1 MRNFCS
7 TALCLLT
14 LAFSLALDAAASSEL
29 WGKLQ
34 DVRVEQATAADPDWE
49 KILAGY
55 DALLAELGREDVL
68 KYEVM
73 YWKARALY
81 EAGQHAESR
90 VLMQDAANHFQIRNQ
105 AVQFL
110 VESGAWEKR
119 VQKLP
124 HSTGF
129 LVDETGQSDVQTAQ
143 VWRGAFDVGARSLRG
158 LELQCNSQTYP
169 LMLTVELLD
178 WRNEAWVWRGT
189 IKGREQLA
197 LTPTDFR
204 KPRVQDRTFFRA
216 ITISAESFDGRAVPI
231 EIQRLSLR

>member
-14 LAFSLALDAAASSEL
+14 LALSLPTDAVASSEL
-29 WGKLQ
+29 WAKLQ
-34 DVRVEQATAADPDWE
+34 DVRAEQAAAAEPDWD
-49 KILAGY
+49 KIMAAY

-81 EAGQHAESR
+81 EAGKHAESR

-110 VESGAWEKR
+110 VESGAWENR
-119 VQKLP
+119 VHKLP
-124 HSTGF
+124 HSSGF
-129 LVDETGQSDVQTAQ
+129 LVDETGQSDSQTAL
-143 VWRGAFDVGARSLRG
+143 VWRGAFDVGARSLRAI
-158 LELQCNSQTYP
+158 ELQCKSQTYP

-189 IKGREQLA
+189 IKGREQIA
-197 LTPTDFR
+197 LTTSDFR
-204 KPRVQDRTFFRA
+204 KPRVQDKTFFRA